1 MLTETLKATSSPS
14 PTCGKEF
21 EALARVPVMVI
32 RGGTSDLLSAATV
45 DAMQGRHAG
54 LEVLEVPDEGHAP
67 LLEGPDVIRRIAAFI
82 AAADLAWAPQ
92 LRVG

>member
-1 MLTETLKATSSPS
+1 
-14 PTCGKEF
+14 
-21 EALARVPVMVI
+21 MVI

-67 LLEGPDVIRRIAAFI
+67 LLEGPEVIPIAAFI
-82 AAADLAWAPQ
+82 AGCDRARAGQSQMA
-92 LRVG
+92 